1 MQQAFYEIA
10 AWFDAPLWDLYDI
23 MGGFGSMQDWTGAG
37 LGQSDKIHFTP
48 EGYRLLGD
56 LLFNAIMDCYSR

>member
-1 MQQAFYEIA
+1 
-10 AWFDAPLWDLYDI
+10 
-23 MGGFGSMQDWTGAG
+23 MGGYGSMQDWTAAG

-56 LLFNAIMDCYSR
+56 LLFNAIMDCYRK